1 MGKCPKEEFM
11 KKRIITG
18 LLIFLALAGFVA
30 LRFVHLLFFDA
41 LVLAISCAAGWEMIC
56 AYKLADRKS
65 YNAIVF
71 LFPFVIWFCYFFA
84 KDGKTAIVYQF
95 LAMLIVFVLC
105 FVIELLSYKNKN
117 KKNVV
122 EPSSQDLV
130 DNKYLICETF
140 TTLKI
145 CFYPLL
151 LVGTLFGINHLGLEM
166 GLIGILLAIAVA
178 TFSDMFAF
186 FFGVAF
192 GQGKN
197 CKKLCPHISP
207 KKSVVG
213 FVFGSIGGVLASA
226 LVLLFFYFF
235 PIMQSPITALKTGVA
250 VTLFVVIGC
259 IGTLVS
265 QFGDLFSSAF
275 KRRVGIK
282 DFGSFFPGHGGFMDR
297 VDSLM
302 FTSTLVYLC
311 MLCII

>member
-1 MGKCPKEEFM
+1 M

-197 CKKLCPHISP
+197 CKKLCPHISWFHHSRTLW
-207 KKSVVG
+207 K
-213 FVFGSIGGVLASA
+213 ASLPSPTTISTPPSRTQPAMA
-226 LVLLFFYFF
+226 LCRSG
-235 PIMQSPITALKTGVA
+235 PS
-250 VTLFVVIGC
+250 
-259 IGTLVS
+259 
-265 QFGDLFSSAF
+265 
-275 KRRVGIK
+275 
-282 DFGSFFPGHGGFMDR
+282 GFMYSY
-297 VDSLM
+297 DS
-302 FTSTLVYLC
+302 TSTR
-311 MLCII
+311 